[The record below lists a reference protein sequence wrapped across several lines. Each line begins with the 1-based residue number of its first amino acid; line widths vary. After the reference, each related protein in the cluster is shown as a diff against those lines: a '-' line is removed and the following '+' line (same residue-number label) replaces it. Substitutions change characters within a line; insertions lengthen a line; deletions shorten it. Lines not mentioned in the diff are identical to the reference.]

1 MMKKVAVLS
10 DVHGNVTALA
20 AAIADAQAAGADEY
34 WFLGDLFMPGPG
46 AHDIVEML
54 RKINVTVWLRG
65 NWDDFLFAALERTV
79 DYNKPT
85 RVYTARLASYVM
97 QNMPRE
103 DYDFIMALPVA
114 DTHNV
119 EDLTFTLSHNLP
131 QKNSGHELLPMSDQ
145 YYFDALFMGRE
156 ADVAIYG
163 HTHQMIYRTASDGRA
178 ILNPGSVGSPF
189 SLKRKMRQNRDARYL
204 MLTVDGTHFASDFRS
219 IPYDQATEMQLATER
234 NLPYLELYQNLVYEG
249 LGYVHDAGTVGDV
262 NRRCGYVQETK
273 DLLSELRQV
282 YH

>member
-1 MMKKVAVLS
+1 
-10 DVHGNVTALA
+10 
-20 AAIADAQAAGADEY
+20 
-34 WFLGDLFMPGPG
+34 
-46 AHDIVEML
+46 
-54 RKINVTVWLRG
+54 
-65 NWDDFLFAALERTV
+65 
-79 DYNKPT
+79 
-85 RVYTARLASYVM
+85 
-97 QNMPRE
+97 
-103 DYDFIMALPVA
+103 
-114 DTHNV
+114 
-119 EDLTFTLSHNLP
+119 
-131 QKNSGHELLPMSDQ
+131 MSDQ
-145 YYFDALFMGRE
+145 YYFDALFMGRD

-262 NRRCGYVQETK
+262 NRRFGYVQETK